1 MAAGTSMQWVRWTAR
16 EGSAVE
22 TEHPADE
29 PLLADEPDD
38 DEPLDE
44 RVERE
49 IARRSA
55 RYERYRRKRRRRIIA
70 FWILFLLLVA
80 GGAAAVFALVG
91 SGDDGAPRVAP
102 TTTVGSGLPNIP
114 PAKLYKVTTG
124 VNVRSGPG
132 TTYRAL
138 GAVETGV
145 EVLVICQIDGQA
157 VNGPAGPTN
166 KWLYV
171 DHNGIKGYITAQYV
185 AMGAALDD
193 PTVTAVCPPL

>member
-1 MAAGTSMQWVRWTAR
+1 
-16 EGSAVE
+16 VE

-29 PLLADEPDD
+29 PLLAEESVD

-55 RYERYRRKRRRRIIA
+55 RYERYRRKRRRRVIA
-70 FWILFLLLVA
+70 FWVLFLLLLGGGVA
-80 GGAAAVFALVG
+80 AGFALVG
-91 SGDDGAPRVAP
+91 SGDDGSARVAP

-114 PAKLYKVTTG
+114 SAKLYKVTTG
-124 VNVRSGPG
+124 VNVRAGPG

-145 EVLVICQIDGQA
+145 EVLVICQIDGQV
-157 VNGPAGPTN
+157 VNGPNGPSK

-185 AMGAALDD
+185 AIGAALDD
-193 PTVTAVCPPL
+193 PKVTAVCPPL

>member
-1 MAAGTSMQWVRWTAR
+1 
-16 EGSAVE
+16 VE

-29 PLLADEPDD
+29 PLLADELDD

-70 FWILFLLLVA
+70 FWVLFLLVLG
-80 GGAAAVFALVG
+80 GGAAAALTLFG
-91 SGDDGAPRVAP
+91 SGDDDAPRVAP
-102 TTTVGSGLPNIP
+102 TTTAAPGFPNIP
-114 PAKLYKVTTG
+114 SAKLYKVTTG

-145 EVLVICQIDGQA
+145 EVLVYCQIDGQV
-157 VNGPAGPTN
+157 VNGPAGATN
-166 KWLYV
+166 QWLYV
-171 DHNGIKGYITAQYV
+171 DHNGIKGYVTAQYV